1 MVVRKDSE
9 VVTDDEAWKGCGLRR
24 KGGQDRA
31 LRNRNIKG
39 PMEEEKPVKVVRW
52 SSQRGRGLAEV
63 QPAIEGWSG
72 AWAPA
77 WSLGDVRTDVAT
89 R

>member
-52 SSQRGRGLAEV
+52 SSQRGRGLAE
-63 QPAIEGWSG
+63 EGWSG
-72 AWAPA
+72 AWAPV
-77 WSLGDVRTDVAT
+77 WSLGEVRYDVAT